1 MLHSLRVRLLLT
13 LIVVVFVAVGTVA
26 LLASRVSASELQRYV
41 NLDLQRNQ
49 RVIDTLMRYYRK
61 GSADPT
67 AMIQQLGQSF
77 DERVLLIDGAGVVQA
92 DSQGE
97 LVGQALDCRASLAAI
112 VVSLGR
118 SACVEPPFAAGE
130 LFGQSESIPAS
141 VGDLLF
147 WSAPAS
153 QTFELAT
160 MPTEV
165 SLLRSEVTTVHLGA
179 DAQAPGRLVL
189 GVGAQQPDG
198 SDFPAIAIRRTRGPS
213 ADPIEAGFISAV
225 NRSLLLAAGVA
236 GLVALA
242 LTAALSR
249 GILGPIEALTAAAR
263 AMEQGDLSQ
272 RVQVRSRDELGV
284 LAHAFNAMADGLAR
298 IEQLRR
304 QLVTDVAHELR
315 TPLTN
320 IRGYLEALRDGVA
333 APTPE
338 LIGSLHDEALL
349 LNRLVND
356 LQDLALAEAGQLRL
370 DRRPVELAPLIEQ
383 AVGALGPALAEKDL
397 RIATEL
403 PAALPEIYA
412 DAERIGQVL
421 RNLLANAITHTP
433 AGGSISI
440 AAKCLDRGWTMED
453 GGFATMVPCSTLYRP
468 SFILVSVADTGP
480 GIAPEQLGLVF
491 ERFFRADPSRA
502 RATGGAGLG
511 LAIVRQLVE
520 AHGGQVW
527 AESAPGQGATFLFTL
542 PLGDGK
548 NARSSMPSSG
558 EY

>member
-1 MLHSLRVRLLLT
+1 MLYSLRVRLLLT

-49 RVIDTLMRYYRK
+49 RVIDTLVRAYRQ
-61 GSADPT
+61 GPGDPT
-67 AMIQQLGQSF
+67 TMAQQLGQSF
-77 DERVLLIDGAGVVQA
+77 DERVLLVDGAGVVQA

-97 LVGQALDCRASLAAI
+97 LVGQSFDCAATLAAI
-112 VVSLGR
+112 VVSLGGA
-118 SACVEPPFAAGE
+118 ACFEQPFTAGAA
-130 LFGQSESIPAS
+130 FGQSESVPAGA
-141 VGDLLF
+141 GDLLF

-153 QTFELAT
+153 QTIELAT
-160 MPTEV
+160 APPELA
-165 SLLRSEVTTVHLGA
+165 LLHSEVTALQLGA

-189 GVGAQQPDG
+189 GVGALQPAG
-198 SDFPAIAIRRTRGPS
+198 AEFPAISIRRTRGPS
-213 ADPIEAGFISAV
+213 ADPIEAGFVSAV

-272 RVQVRSRDELGV
+272 RVRVRSRDELGV

-370 DRRPVELAPLIEQ
+370 DRRPVALAPLVEQ
-383 AVGALGPALAEKDL
+383 AVGALGPALAEKQL
-397 RIATEL
+397 AIGTEL
-403 PAALPEIYA
+403 PPDLPEVYA
-412 DAERIGQVL
+412 DAERVGQVL

-433 AGGSISI
+433 MGGAITVRASVESGGSRREEGGGRREDSATPSSI
-440 AAKCLDRGWTMED
+440 LH
-453 GGFATMVPCSTLYRP
+453 PQP
-468 SFILVSVADTGP
+468 FILVQVADTGP

-491 ERFFRADPSRA
+491 ERFFRADRSRA

-520 AHGGQVW
+520 AHGGQAW
-527 AESAPGQGATFLFTL
+527 AESAPGQGATLLFTL
-542 PLGDGK
+542 PFR
-548 NARSSMPSSG
+548 A
-558 EY
+558 

>member
-41 NLDLQRNQ
+41 DLDLQRNQ
-49 RVIDTLMRYYRK
+49 RVIETLMRYYRQ
-61 GSADPT
+61 GASDPA
-67 AMIQQLGQSF
+67 AMVQQLGQSF
-77 DERVLLIDGAGVVQA
+77 DERVLLVDGAGVVQA

-97 LVGQALDCRASLAAI
+97 LAGQALDCRASLAAI

-118 SACVEPPFAAGE
+118 SACFEQPFAPGE
-130 LFGQSESIPAS
+130 LFSQAESVPAGS
-141 VGDLLF
+141 GDLLF

-160 MPTEV
+160 GASDV
-165 SLLRSEVTTVHLGA
+165 ALLHSEVTALRLGG
-179 DAQAPGRLVL
+179 DAQAPGRLVF
-189 GVGAQQPDG
+189 GVGALQPAG
-198 SDFPAIAIRRTRGPS
+198 AELPAIAIRRTRGPS

-225 NRSLLLAAGVA
+225 NRSLLLAAAVA

-272 RVQVRSRDELGV
+272 RVRVRSRDELGV

-370 DRRPVELAPLIEQ
+370 DRRPVALAPLVEQ
-383 AVGALGPALAEKDL
+383 AVGALGPALAEKEL

-403 PAALPEIYA
+403 PAGLPEVYA

-433 AGGSISI
+433 AGGAITVCAVQATSDEGRKTKDQGTASQP
-440 AAKCLDRGWTMED
+440 
-453 GGFATMVPCSTLYRP
+453 FASCP
-468 SFILVSVADTGP
+468 SSFVLIKVADTGP

-527 AESAPGQGATFLFTL
+527 AESAPGEGATFLFTL
-542 PLGDGK
+542 PLRC
-548 NARSSMPSSG
+548 N
-558 EY
+558 